1 MLTKVVRTE
10 IRREAWKNLKRK
22 YYLNILITFI
32 VSIIIAGGYQF
43 ATQSN
48 GSEID
53 IKGAGDITDNTLTT
67 TANVL
72 KSEDYFLINGFGGK
86 STNSSNAMIVQQFV
100 RNVFGIKDVP
110 NPDEVSYTSTDYYG
124 GVASIFV
131 NEMTG
136 SQSFIFGIVN
146 GLNQLIFKG
155 KIANSIIIFIFSIIS
170 IFIFVFVK
178 NVIVVGNNRYF
189 LEQRRYHETGPGELL
204 FPYKNKR
211 LKNISLVMFL
221 KYIFQLLWNLTIVG
235 GIIKH
240 YEYLLIPY
248 IIAENPQTNWKD
260 AFKISKQ
267 LMMGEKWRTFVLD
280 VSLFPWTILSSVTYN
295 LSSLFFSDAYV
306 QCVKAEL
313 YMRIRNAKHEQLAL
327 GLRKWLNDDM
337 LAIEHIEEREHPSG
351 EEVLDIPQLHIRSI
365 AEDYNRKYSFVS
377 LVELFFTY
385 SLVGWLWEVFYYIV
399 STGMVVNRGTMHGP
413 WLPIYGCG
421 GILII
426 LLLKPLRDKPVW
438 LFIGA
443 TTVCGVVEYTTAW
456 ALETFLHKKWWDYT
470 GYFLNIHGRV
480 CFEGLLVFGM
490 AGMAFTYVFS
500 PMLDDLYQK
509 MGMKSR
515 KILCAVLIILFLADL
530 VWSVISP
537 NTGAGITM

>member
-110 NPDEVSYTSTDYYG
+110 NPDEVSYTSKDYYG

-221 KYIFQLLWNLTIVG
+221 RYIFQLLWNLTIVG

>member
-221 KYIFQLLWNLTIVG
+221 RYIFQLLWNLTIVG

-280 VSLFPWTILSSVTYN
+280 VSLFPLTILSSVTYN

>member
-221 KYIFQLLWNLTIVG
+221 RYIFQLLWNLTIVG

>member
-110 NPDEVSYTSTDYYG
+110 NPDEVSYTSKDYYG

>member
-280 VSLFPWTILSSVTYN
+280 VSLFPLTILSSVTYN

-351 EEVLDIPQLHIRSI
+351 EEVLDIPQLHIRNI

>member
-110 NPDEVSYTSTDYYG
+110 NPDEVSYTSKDYYG

-170 IFIFVFVK
+170 IFIFFGM
-178 NVIVVGNNRYF
+178 I
-189 LEQRRYHETGPGELL
+189 L
-204 FPYKNKR
+204 
-211 LKNISLVMFL
+211 
-221 KYIFQLLWNLTIVG
+221 
-235 GIIKH
+235 
-240 YEYLLIPY
+240 YLP
-248 IIAENPQTNWKD
+248 K
-260 AFKISKQ
+260 
-267 LMMGEKWRTFVLD
+267 
-280 VSLFPWTILSSVTYN
+280 PWT
-295 LSSLFFSDAYV
+295 A
-306 QCVKAEL
+306 
-313 YMRIRNAKHEQLAL
+313 
-327 GLRKWLNDDM
+327 
-337 LAIEHIEEREHPSG
+337 
-351 EEVLDIPQLHIRSI
+351 
-365 AEDYNRKYSFVS
+365 
-377 LVELFFTY
+377 
-385 SLVGWLWEVFYYIV
+385 
-399 STGMVVNRGTMHGP
+399 ST
-413 WLPIYGCG
+413 
-421 GILII
+421 
-426 LLLKPLRDKPVW
+426 
-438 LFIGA
+438 
-443 TTVCGVVEYTTAW
+443 
-456 ALETFLHKKWWDYT
+456 
-470 GYFLNIHGRV
+470 
-480 CFEGLLVFGM
+480 
-490 AGMAFTYVFS
+490 
-500 PMLDDLYQK
+500 
-509 MGMKSR
+509 
-515 KILCAVLIILFLADL
+515 
-530 VWSVISP
+530 
-537 NTGAGITM
+537 

>member
-1 MLTKVVRTE
+1 MLTKVVRKE
-10 IRREAWKNLKRK
+10 IRHEAWKNLKRK

-100 RNVFGIKDVP
+100 RNVFEIKDVP
-110 NPDEVSYTSTDYYG
+110 DPDEVSYTSKDYYG
-124 GVASIFV
+124 GVASVFV

-136 SQSFIFGIVN
+136 SQSFIFGVVN

-178 NVIVVGNNRYF
+178 NVIIVGNNRYF
-189 LEQRRYHETGPGELL
+189 LEQRRYHDTGPGELL

-211 LKNISLVMFL
+211 LKNISRVMFL

-267 LMMGEKWRTFVLD
+267 LMHGEKWRTFVLD

-295 LSSLFFSDAYV
+295 LSALFFSDAYV

-313 YMRIRNAKHEQLAL
+313 YMRIRNAKHAELAL

-365 AEDYNRKYSFVS
+365 AEDYNRSYSFVS

-443 TTVCGVVEYTTAW
+443 TTVCGVVEYMTAW

-515 KILCAVLIILFLADL
+515 KILCAVLIVLFLADL

-537 NTGAGITM
+537 NSGAGITM

>member
-110 NPDEVSYTSTDYYG
+110 NPDEVSYTSKDYYG

-280 VSLFPWTILSSVTYN
+280 VSLFPLTILSSVTYN

-351 EEVLDIPQLHIRSI
+351 EEVLDIPQLHIRNI

>member
-110 NPDEVSYTSTDYYG
+110 NPDEVSYTSKDYYG

-155 KIANSIIIFIFSIIS
+155 KIANSIIIFVFSIIS

-280 VSLFPWTILSSVTYN
+280 VSLFPLTILSSVTYN

>member
-53 IKGAGDITDNTLTT
+53 I
-67 TANVL
+67 NVL

-221 KYIFQLLWNLTIVG
+221 RYIFQLLWNLTIVG

>member
-1 MLTKVVRTE
+1 
-10 IRREAWKNLKRK
+10 
-22 YYLNILITFI
+22 
-32 VSIIIAGGYQF
+32 
-43 ATQSN
+43 
-48 GSEID
+48 
-53 IKGAGDITDNTLTT
+53 
-67 TANVL
+67 
-72 KSEDYFLINGFGGK
+72 
-86 STNSSNAMIVQQFV
+86 
-100 RNVFGIKDVP
+100 
-110 NPDEVSYTSTDYYG
+110 
-124 GVASIFV
+124 
-131 NEMTG
+131 
-136 SQSFIFGIVN
+136 
-146 GLNQLIFKG
+146 
-155 KIANSIIIFIFSIIS
+155 
-170 IFIFVFVK
+170 
-178 NVIVVGNNRYF
+178 
-189 LEQRRYHETGPGELL
+189 
-204 FPYKNKR
+204 
-211 LKNISLVMFL
+211 
-221 KYIFQLLWNLTIVG
+221 
-235 GIIKH
+235 
-240 YEYLLIPY
+240 
-248 IIAENPQTNWKD
+248 
-260 AFKISKQ
+260 
-267 LMMGEKWRTFVLD
+267 
-280 VSLFPWTILSSVTYN
+280 
-295 LSSLFFSDAYV
+295 
-306 QCVKAEL
+306 
-313 YMRIRNAKHEQLAL
+313 MRIRNAKHEQLAL

>member
-155 KIANSIIIFIFSIIS
+155 KIANSIIIFIFLIIS

-221 KYIFQLLWNLTIVG
+221 RYIFQLLWNLTIVG

-365 AEDYNRKYSFVS
+365 AEDYNRKYTFVS

>member
-155 KIANSIIIFIFSIIS
+155 KIANSIIIFIFSIIL

-221 KYIFQLLWNLTIVG
+221 RYIFQLLWNLTIVG

>member
-53 IKGAGDITDNTLTT
+53 IKGPSDITDNTLTT

-110 NPDEVSYTSTDYYG
+110 NPDEVSYTSKDYYG

-280 VSLFPWTILSSVTYN
+280 VSLFPLTILSSVTYN

>member
-110 NPDEVSYTSTDYYG
+110 NPDEVSYTSKDYYG

-280 VSLFPWTILSSVTYN
+280 VSLFPLTILSSVTYN

-351 EEVLDIPQLHIRSI
+351 EEVLDIPQLHIRNI

-399 STGMVVNRGTMHGP
+399 STGMLVNRGTMHGP

>member
-110 NPDEVSYTSTDYYG
+110 NPDEVSYTSKDYYG

-155 KIANSIIIFIFSIIS
+155 KIANSIIIFVFSIIS

-280 VSLFPWTILSSVTYN
+280 VSLFPLTILSSVTYN

-351 EEVLDIPQLHIRSI
+351 EEVLDIPQLHIRNI

>member
-110 NPDEVSYTSTDYYG
+110 NPDEVSYTSKDYYG

-280 VSLFPWTILSSVTYN
+280 VSLFPLTILSSVTYN

>member
-72 KSEDYFLINGFGGK
+72 KSEDYLLINGFGGK

-110 NPDEVSYTSTDYYG
+110 NPDEVSYTSKDYYG

-280 VSLFPWTILSSVTYN
+280 VSLFPLTILSSVTYN

-351 EEVLDIPQLHIRSI
+351 EEVLDIPQLHIRNI

>member
-110 NPDEVSYTSTDYYG
+110 NPDEVSYTSKDYYG

-280 VSLFPWTILSSVTYN
+280 VSLFPLTILSSVTYN

-399 STGMVVNRGTMHGP
+399 STGMLVNRGTMHGP

>member
-100 RNVFGIKDVP
+100 RNVFEIKDVP
-110 NPDEVSYTSTDYYG
+110 NPDEVSYTSKDYYG

-155 KIANSIIIFIFSIIS
+155 KIANSIIIFVFSIIS

>member
-1 MLTKVVRTE
+1 M
-10 IRREAWKNLKRK
+10 
-22 YYLNILITFI
+22 
-32 VSIIIAGGYQF
+32 
-43 ATQSN
+43 
-48 GSEID
+48 
-53 IKGAGDITDNTLTT
+53 
-67 TANVL
+67 
-72 KSEDYFLINGFGGK
+72 
-86 STNSSNAMIVQQFV
+86 
-100 RNVFGIKDVP
+100 
-110 NPDEVSYTSTDYYG
+110 
-124 GVASIFV
+124 
-131 NEMTG
+131 
-136 SQSFIFGIVN
+136 
-146 GLNQLIFKG
+146 
-155 KIANSIIIFIFSIIS
+155 
-170 IFIFVFVK
+170 
-178 NVIVVGNNRYF
+178 VGNNRYF

>member
-221 KYIFQLLWNLTIVG
+221 RYIFQLLWNLTIVG

-413 WLPIYGCG
+413 WLPIYGCA

>member
-351 EEVLDIPQLHIRSI
+351 EEVLDIPQLHIRNI

>member
-280 VSLFPWTILSSVTYN
+280 VSLFPLTILSSVTYN